1 MNTFSTLEQAERLN
15 KRSARTIQILTVSGL
30 DGSGKSTQIEL
41 LKKSLESQGKKVFYF
56 HAIEFSLANKITD
69 FKRKYCLICKLT
81 GKCKIPSNKETLSV
95 TKANALQIELRKLF
109 LKIDLFRF
117 KKLLTKLASENF
129 DYVLSDRYFYDSL
142 INIEYLAK
150 KEIDYSYSIVKPD
163 VSICLQADPELIM
176 SRDRV
181 PDQGLQYLIDKK
193 NIYDKYASIFEMKIV
208 DGNKDKEEIQKEIQN
223 HVAHII

>member
-56 HAIEFSLANKITD
+56 HAIEFSLANKIAD

-81 GKCKIPSNKETLSV
+81 GKCKIPSNKETRSV

-150 KEIDYSYSIVKPD
+150 KEIDYSYPIVKPD
-163 VSICLQADPELIM
+163 VSIYLQANPELIM

-208 DGNKDKEEIQKEIQN
+208 DGNKNMDDIQQEIK
-223 HVAHII
+223 ALL

>member
-41 LKKSLESQGKKVFYF
+41 FKKTLESQGKKVFYF
-56 HAIEFSLANKITD
+56 HAIEFSLANKIAD

-117 KKLLTKLASENF
+117 KKLLIKLTSENF

-150 KEIDYSYSIVKPD
+150 KEIDYSYPIVKPD
-163 VSICLQADPELIM
+163 VSIYLQANPELIM

-208 DGNKDKEEIQKEIQN
+208 DGNENMDDIQQKIR
-223 HVAHII
+223 ILL

>member
-56 HAIEFSLANKITD
+56 HAIEFSLANKIAD

-81 GKCKIPSNKETLSV
+81 GKCKIPSNKETRSV

-117 KKLLTKLASENF
+117 KKLLIKLPSENF
-129 DYVLSDRYFYDSL
+129 DYVLSARYFYDSL

-150 KEIDYSYSIVKPD
+150 KEIDYSYPIVKPD
-163 VSICLQADPELIM
+163 VSIYLQANPELIM

-208 DGNKDKEEIQKEIQN
+208 DGNKNMDDIQQEIK
-223 HVAHII
+223 ALL

>member
-150 KEIDYSYSIVKPD
+150 KEIDYSYPIVKPD
-163 VSICLQADPELIM
+163 VSIYLQADPELIM

-208 DGNKDKEEIQKEIQN
+208 DGNENMDDIQQKIR
-223 HVAHII
+223 ILL